1 MHQRSG
7 QHTCRLR
14 LNVVSRG
21 RGDVSRVEIVSS
33 VPDDLQLRTFTYQ
46 KGLYREHNQNKN
58 VLVTRFGSEEMR
70 ASAAKKVV

>member
-21 RGDVSRVEIVSS
+21 RGDVSRAEIVSS
-33 VPDDLQLRTFTYQ
+33 VPDDLQLRRRDCRENTTKTRTYW
-46 KGLYREHNQNKN
+46 
-58 VLVTRFGSEEMR
+58 
-70 ASAAKKVV
+70 